1 MGVVVGWLRPLP
13 HLDVTIGIVVA
24 ICIGLTVIV
33 AVAIVATLIKTIYD
47 IFVLRTRYQESRL

>member
-1 MGVVVGWLRPLP
+1 MVGWLRPLP

-33 AVAIVATLIKTIYD
+33 AFAIVATLIKTIYD